1 MELRNDEVGMRGLDT
16 NATWGT
22 VTLIEGCLGSG
33 GMKGIDGR
41 VYLQQTCCEYY
52 LMNQLRICTH

>member
-1 MELRNDEVGMRGLDT
+1 MELRGGEVSMRGLDT

-41 VYLQQTCCEYY
+41 VCLQQTCCECY
-52 LMNQLRICTH
+52 LMNQLRICTQ

>member
-1 MELRNDEVGMRGLDT
+1 MGMGGLDT

-33 GMKGIDGR
+33 GKRGIDGR
-41 VYLQQTCCEYY
+41 VCL
-52 LMNQLRICTH
+52 